1 MDYGIFARGEK
12 VDRKNRLL
20 VKGFILAFFI
30 SSAFALYG
38 KLLEPDKELS
48 GVTHEMEV
56 VERNLSSVM
65 DGTYQ
70 LYLEDIWSE
79 KFPGRSIL
87 IRIRNQVL
95 YSVFNTSSNTNVVM
109 GKNKYLIEP
118 AYITSELET
127 NGQPSAEDLSDTIND
142 ISTLKEIL
150 KSNGKELY
158 VFISPSKAHF
168 CEEKIPNLYKSILDN
183 RVEGKEAYLE
193 RFCKALEEAGITY
206 VNATDY
212 IEKNRTLYKAPVFYA
227 SGVHWARVWGYSS
240 AIKLLDEI
248 NEQSKYDIG
257 KLEVS
262 EYISDDPVPP
272 DTDLYDSLNILK
284 PASDTWYEA
293 NIKLINEGKDKPNV
307 LFRGGSFMGQSLA
320 GLANAGVFN
329 KVVHLENSYCFTNNY
344 SDVKYMSDYLAY
356 DELPLDSL
364 IGQSDIIIL
373 ESNSTALSN
382 FSFGFMEYMLSHIDY
397 LDNSY

>member
-1 MDYGIFARGEK
+1 MADGFFAWGEK
-12 VDRKNRLL
+12 VDRKN
-20 VKGFILAFFI
+20 KMIIKTFILAFFI

-38 KLLEPDKELS
+38 KLLEPDTELS
-48 GVTHEMEV
+48 GVTHEIDV
-56 VERNLSSVM
+56 IERNVSSVM

-70 LYLEDIWSE
+70 SYIEDIWSK
-79 KFPGRSIL
+79 KFPGQAIL

-95 YSVFNTSSNTNVVM
+95 YSIFNTSSNTNVVM

-118 AYITSELET
+118 AYITNELET
-127 NGQPSAEDLSDTIND
+127 NGQPSNEELFDMIND
-142 ISTLKEIL
+142 ISMLKEIL

-158 VFISPSKAHF
+158 VFLSPSKAHF
-168 CEEKIPNLYKSILDN
+168 CEEKIPNLYVSMLDN
-183 RVEGKEAYLE
+183 RVEGKKTYLE
-193 RFCKALEEAGITY
+193 NFCKALDEAGITY
-206 VNATDY
+206 VNATDH

-227 SGVHWARVWGYSS
+227 SGDHWARVWGYSS

-262 EYISDDPVPP
+262 EYVSDVPVPP

-293 NIKLINEGKDKPNV
+293 NINLIEEGKNKPNV
-307 LFRGGSFMGQSLA
+307 LFRGCSFMGQSLA

-329 KVVHLENSYCFTNNY
+329 EVVHLENNYCFTNNY
-344 SDVKYMSDYLAY
+344 SEVKNMSDYLAY

-373 ESNSTALSN
+373 ESNSAGLSD
-382 FSFGFMEYMLSHIDY
+382 FSFGFIEYMLLHTDY